1 MPSDHTIPIINKF
14 KYAAICTSA
23 VLTLTGCSTS
33 PVSTSRS
40 NNSAASFPSAASGTI
55 CVIQPPDFDNSPE
68 SGSEVSKKVLEA
80 LESLH
85 RSSVAIL
92 SGPDA
97 RTKCREAG
105 SETVLQTKIVVY
117 EDNFTGWSGKLDRIE
132 LKVSLSPVMK
142 PDAKRSTTYEAHSDF
157 VHSAMFEWGNAKPY
171 QLLQSDFNYTIEKL
185 LRETDSDE

>member
-1 MPSDHTIPIINKF
+1 MKKI
-14 KYAAICTSA
+14 KYAAIGVSTA
-23 VLTLTGCSTS
+23 LVLAGCSTY
-33 PVSTSRS
+33 PVSNSQSNRS
-40 NNSAASFPSAASGTI
+40 VASYSSAVSGTV
-55 CVIQPPDFDNSPE
+55 CVIQPPDFDKNPD
-68 SGSEVSKKVLEA
+68 SGSEVSRKVLEA
-80 LESLH
+80 LEPLH

-97 RTKCREAG
+97 RTKCHEAG
-105 SETVLQTKIVVY
+105 AETVLQTKIIVY

-132 LKVSLSPVMK
+132 LKITLSPVMK

-171 QLLQSDFNYTIEKL
+171 QLLQNDFNYTIEKL